1 VQHKLLSKDDKQVG
15 EKNRELFRFVVGR
28 MKPDGSF
35 PKARMLLEQWDQE
48 YPQWHYG
55 HRDTDQVRRFRRDY
69 NHACRLLATTAYEL
83 RGD

>member
-1 VQHKLLSKDDKQVG
+1 VEPWFSARVVKAVYSDVQHKLFGKDDKQVG
-15 EKNRELFRFVVGR
+15 EKNRKLFRFVVGR

-55 HRDTDQVRRFRRDY
+55 HRDPDQ
-69 NHACRLLATTAYEL
+69 ARL
-83 RGD
+83 